1 MKDRVL
7 KEFKKRETSSNPQ
20 QKMKWDATVKMRQ
33 SKLRSEGQTV
43 SRSDTVMLMI
53 EEAMDRAKIDILAKF
68 AKIEEKEDF
77 AVINFGNAIPI
88 EWNLQVVYPS
98 SLPNYRVN
106 MPFS

>member
-1 MKDRVL
+1 
-7 KEFKKRETSSNPQ
+7 
-20 QKMKWDATVKMRQ
+20 
-33 SKLRSEGQTV
+33 
-43 SRSDTVMLMI
+43 MLMI